1 MQTDRGREKDLLK
14 TFLVNLAGL
23 EKIPPKLKD
32 LGLTAFCAMEGESAV
47 GELMV
52 IGRAVNGWEGK
63 AWKIEELRNE
73 SKIEGIINGL
83 YKFTSMN
90 WVIDCRNHPE
100 KYNNYPITRS
110 AFWRVTESITKAL
123 IPVTTDITWP
133 NHLIYSNLYRVSPY
147 DGGNP
152 SNKLAEIQRKDCIE
166 LLKEE
171 IRQWQPKRILFL
183 TGLNWADKFLVNAV
197 NGLGEL
203 DVCHKDYGD
212 KKVQMSGKLTITQ
225 GNPIPFVVASHP
237 QRKPETPLIQAIVDN
252 FKR

>member
-14 TFLVNLAGL
+14 TLLANLAGL

-32 LGLTAFCAMEGESAV
+32 LGLTAFCASEGESAV

-52 IGRAVNGWEGK
+52 VGRAVNGWEDN
-63 AWKIEELRNE
+63 AWKIEELKNE
-73 SKIEGIINGL
+73 GKIEGIIKGL
-83 YKFTSMN
+83 YNFTSMN
-90 WVIDCRNHPE
+90 WVIDCRIHPE

-166 LLKEE
+166 LLKED

-183 TGLNWADKFLVNAV
+183 TGLNWADKFLTEDG

-203 DVCHKDYGD
+203 NIHSEDCGD
-212 KKVQMSGKLTITQ
+212 NKVQMSGKLTITQ
-225 GNPIPFVVASHP
+225 GTPIPFVVASHP
-237 QRKPETPLIQAIVDN
+237 QRKPETPLTQAIVEN
-252 FKR
+252 FGR